1 MSYLLNGKVAIVTG
15 SSGGIGREIA
25 KLLAG
30 EKAIVVLSARS
41 KDKIEALSKEL
52 PGSIAITT
60 DLRNGKDRQNLI
72 EKTVKEFKRI
82 DILVN
87 NAGQGMYSR
96 FEDTNIEEY
105 RKIME
110 LNVFAVMDLM
120 QKVIPIMRA
129 NGGGRILNISSLLAK
144 IYMPNF
150 SAYASTKSAL
160 NTISLTAR
168 EELKADNIV
177 VSVMHPKLTSTN
189 FGANSV
195 GGDRLNIESLSQ
207 DNNLLSDTP
216 QQVAIKTIELIKSG
230 EAEYS
235 M

>member
-1 MSYLLNGKVAIVTG
+1 VSYLLNGKVAIVTG

>member
-15 SSGGIGREIA
+15 SSGGIGLEIA
-25 KLLAG
+25 RLLAA
-30 EKAIVVLSARS
+30 EKATVVLSARS
-41 KDKIEALSKEL
+41 KDKIESLSKEL
-52 PGSIAITT
+52 PGSIAIPT
-60 DLRNGKDRQNLI
+60 DLREKKDRQNLI

-87 NAGQGMYSR
+87 SAGQGMYSR
-96 FEDTNIEEY
+96 FEDTNIEDY
-105 RKIME
+105 KKIIE
-110 LNVFAVMDLM
+110 LNVFAVVDLM

-129 NGGGRILNISSLLAK
+129 NGGGRILNISSLLSK
-144 IYMPNF
+144 IYMPCF

-160 NTISLTAR
+160 NTLSLTAR
-168 EELKADNIV
+168 EELKADNII

-189 FGANSV
+189 FGANSI
-195 GGDRLNIESLSQ
+195 GGDKLNIESLSK

-216 QQVAIKTIELIKSG
+216 QEVAIKTIELIKSG

>member
-216 QQVAIKTIELIKSG
+216 QQVAIKIIELIKSG

>member
-1 MSYLLNGKVAIVTG
+1 MSYSLNGKVAIVTG

-25 KLLAG
+25 KLLAA

-52 PGSIAITT
+52 PGSIAIPT

-72 EKTVKEFKRI
+72 EKTVEKFKQI

-96 FEDTNIEEY
+96 FEDTNIEDY
-105 RKIME
+105 KNIME

-120 QKVIPIMRA
+120 QRVIPVMRA
-129 NGGGRILNISSLLAK
+129 NGGGRILNVSSLLSK

-195 GGDRLNIESLSQ
+195 GGDRLDVRTLSR
-207 DNNLLSDTP
+207 DYNLLSDTP
-216 QQVAIKTIELIKSG
+216 QQVAIKIIELIKSG